1 MKIYITLLAVMVI
14 WGLNVSIV
22 KLLVEYLPP
31 VTIQAL
37 RVMTAGFVVF
47 LILSFMKLLR
57 LPTKRESVFIVGGS
71 LLNVVGHHFFMAIG
85 LEITTAA
92 NGGLILGLGPL
103 LSAFLATVILR
114 QVPSVLRSVGFLLG
128 TIGITI
134 TVLAGEGGIAGIGVG
149 DLYMFLAIFTQA
161 LSFIIISKI
170 AKTLDP
176 RLLTGYMLVIG
187 SVILLVIGTQM
198 EPGGFAQFDDA
209 PGYVWAAFFI
219 SAVLATAVGHMT
231 YNHMIGKVGVAET
244 AIFLNLPTL
253 FSLLGAAVILGE
265 ELLPAHFIGFIFI
278 VSGVLLGSGAA
289 EELIRRRRR
298 RIKTRQEG

>member
-1 MKIYITLLAVMVI
+1 MKIYITLLTVMVL

-22 KLLVEYLPP
+22 KLLVEYLPT

-37 RVMTAGFVVF
+37 RVMTAGGVVF
-47 LILSFMKLLR
+47 LILSFMNLLR
-57 LPTKRESVFIVGGS
+57 LPTKRESVFIIGGS
-71 LLNVVGHHFFMAIG
+71 LLNVVGHHFYMAKG

-114 QVPSVLRSVGFLLG
+114 QVPSILRTIGFLLG
-128 TIGITI
+128 TAGVSI
-134 TVLAGEGGIAGIGVG
+134 TVLAGEAGIAGIGIG
-149 DLYMFLAIFTQA
+149 DFYMFLAIFTQA
-161 LSFIIISKI
+161 FSFILISKI

-187 SVILLVIGTQM
+187 SVILLVIGMQL
-198 EPGGFAQFDDA
+198 EPGGFSQFGDA
-209 PGYVWAAFFI
+209 PGYVWTAFFI
-219 SAVLATAVGHMT
+219 SAVFATAIGHMT
-231 YNHMIGKVGVAET
+231 YNHMIGKVGVTET

-253 FSLLGAAVILGE
+253 FSLVGAAVILGE

-278 VSGVLLGSGAA
+278 VTGVLLGSGAA
-289 EELIRRRRR
+289 EEFIRRRRR
-298 RIKTRQEG
+298 RIEAEQ